1 MATISSPGIGSGLD
15 VKSIVSQLVAL
26 EKQPLTNL
34 KLKASEVQTKIS
46 TYGQIQSMV
55 SALSDAVSNLASV
68 TGWNAMNASSSNSNA
83 VSASAI
89 GGTLPTTFS
98 VEVQTLAKP
107 QNTASAA
114 ILPVGGPMGAGTIS
128 LAIGKWSGLTPTF
141 AIGAAAAVDI
151 TISATDTVS
160 DVASKI
166 NGANAG
172 VSASVLTDATGERLL
187 LRSKATG
194 VNAGFQLSV
203 SSDADGVPTD
213 AAGLS
218 RLVVGS
224 SLTQAADAAATVNGI
239 AVSSATNTF
248 DKTIAGVTFNVSQL
262 TTAPVEI
269 GISQDNTSVMSNIND
284 FVKAYNAL
292 NGVLNDATKYD
303 SATKTAGLFQGDSST
318 LGMQSALHAAVQAV
332 TTGSSVFHR
341 LADIGITQLRG
352 GDLSLDGSKLNTAM
366 SNRDEVK
373 NLFRST
379 GGGAADG
386 IAVRLKTLTSSMLST
401 SGFFKMKTDSYLAAL
416 DRNSKEQERV
426 NKHAT
431 EVEASLNQK
440 YGALDAKMSSLNA
453 LNAYVTQQ
461 VTAWNKN
468 TA

>member
-34 KLKASEVQTKIS
+34 KLEATTVQTKIS
-46 TYGQIQSMV
+46 TYGQIQSLV
-55 SALSDAVSNLASV
+55 SSLSDAVSNLASV

-114 ILPVGGPMGAGTIS
+114 ILPVGLPIGAGTIS
-128 LAIGKWSGLTPTF
+128 LAIGKWSGTPATF
-141 AIGAAAAVDI
+141 AIGAASAVDI
-151 TISATDTVS
+151 TVSATDTVS

-172 VSASVLTDATGERLL
+172 VSATVLSDATGEHLL
-187 LRSKATG
+187 LRSKTTG

-203 SSDADGVPTD
+203 TSDADGLPAD
-213 AAGLS
+213 ASGLS
-218 RLVVGS
+218 RLVVGG

-239 AVSSATNTF
+239 PVSSATNTF
-248 DKTIAGVTFNVSQL
+248 DKTISGVTFNVSQL
-262 TTAPVEI
+262 TTAPVDI
-269 GISQDNTSVMSNIND
+269 SISQDNSSVTSNIND
-284 FVKAYNAL
+284 FIKAYNAL
-292 NGVLNDATKYD
+292 NDVLTDATKYD
-303 SATKTAGLFQGDSST
+303 AATKTAGLFQGDSST

-341 LADIGITQLRG
+341 LADVGITQLRG
-352 GDLSLDGSKLNTAM
+352 GDLTLDGTKLNAAM
-366 SNRDEVK
+366 SNRDEMK
-373 NLFRST
+373 ALFRNT
-379 GGGAADG
+379 GGGTADG
-386 IAVRLKTLTSSMLST
+386 IAVKLKTLTSNMLAT
-401 SGFFKMKTDSYLAAL
+401 DGFFKLKNDTYQSAL
-416 DRNSKEQERV
+416 DRNTKEQARV
-426 NKHAT
+426 NQHAT
-431 EVEASLNQK
+431 DVEAALNQK
-440 YGALDAKMSSLNA
+440 YSALDAKMSSLNA

-461 VTAWNKN
+461 VAAWNKPS
-468 TA
+468 A

>member
-34 KLKASEVQTKIS
+34 KLQETTVQTKIS
-46 TYGQIQSMV
+46 TYGQIQSLV
-55 SALSDAVSNLASV
+55 STLSDAVGNLASV

-107 QNTASAA
+107 QTSATAA
-114 ILPVGGPMGAGTIS
+114 ILPVGGPIGAGTLS
-128 LAIGKWSGLTPTF
+128 LAIGKWSGTPATF
-141 AIGAAAAVDI
+141 AIGAATAVDI
-151 TISATDTVS
+151 TVSATDTVS

-172 VSASVLTDATGERLL
+172 VTASVLSDATGERLL
-187 LRSKATG
+187 LRSKTTG

-203 SSDADGVPTD
+203 TTDADGLPAD
-213 AAGLS
+213 ASGLS
-218 RLVVGS
+218 RLVTGAS
-224 SLTQAADAAATVNGI
+224 MTQAADAAATVNGI

-248 DKTIAGVTFNVSQL
+248 DKTIAGVTFNALQL

-269 GISQDNTSVMSNIND
+269 GITQDNSSVTSNIND
-284 FVKAYNAL
+284 FIKAYNAL
-292 NGVLNDATKYD
+292 NDVLNDATKYD

-318 LGMQSALHAAVQAV
+318 LGMQSALHAAVQSV

-352 GDLSLDGSKLNTAM
+352 GDLTLDGTKLNTALA
-366 SNRDEVK
+366 NRDEMK
-373 NLFRST
+373 AMFRNT

-386 IAVRLKTLTSSMLST
+386 IAVKLKTLTSNMLST
-401 SGFFKMKTDSYLAAL
+401 SGFFKLKNDSYQSEL
-416 DRNSKEQERV
+416 DRNAKEQARV
-426 NKHAT
+426 NQHAT
-431 EVEASLNQK
+431 DVETALNLK
-440 YGALDAKMSSLNA
+440 YSALDAKMSSLNA
-453 LNAYVTQQ
+453 LNAYMTQQ
-461 VTAWNKN
+461 VTAWNKPS
-468 TA
+468 A